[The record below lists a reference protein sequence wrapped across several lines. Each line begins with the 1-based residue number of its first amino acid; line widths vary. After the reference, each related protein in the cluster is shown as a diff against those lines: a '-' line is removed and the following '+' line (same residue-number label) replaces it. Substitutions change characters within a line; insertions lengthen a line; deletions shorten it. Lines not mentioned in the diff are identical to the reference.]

1 MELKYSESHPL
12 KSYLVNEKYIT
23 KDEFIEK
30 FKNFDWEGLL
40 KAQLTADDEQI
51 HFSPSINLDDK
62 DGKAIGVSIVGELN
76 DYEFYISYKRPITRR
91 KTKWFGLVSYDFY
104 DKDFFSVVTE
114 QTKKD
119 ALDAFLFFYDRNF
132 EELEKRW

>member
-1 MELKYSESHPL
+1 MKLKYSESHPL
-12 KSYLVNEKYIT
+12 KSYLVNEAYIT
-23 KDEFIEK
+23 KDEFVEK

-40 KAQLTADDEQI
+40 KVQLAANDKQI

-62 DGKAIGVSIVGELN
+62 DGKGIAASIVGELN
-76 DYEFYISYKRPITRR
+76 EYEFYVCYKRPITRK

-104 DKDFFSVVTE
+104 DKDFFSVITE

-119 ALDAFLFFYDRNF
+119 AFDAFLFFYDRNF